1 MIIIGYQGIGKSTL
15 ADEDMNYIDLESTCF
30 WIDGERDENWYR
42 PYCKI
47 AEYLSKQGYRVFVS
61 SHADVRRTLK
71 EDDCGEQVVCC
82 VPALHLKDLWI
93 ERLKTRYES
102 DPMKSEK
109 NYKAYMNAVDRYEDN
124 VKEIAAS
131 GFPVVTLESMEY
143 DLDEQIRR
151 QYE

>member
-15 ADEDMNYIDLESTCF
+15 ADEDINYIDLESTCF

-42 PYCKI
+42 SYCKI
-47 AEYLSKQGYRVFVS
+47 AEYLSKQGYRVFVL
-61 SHADVRRTLK
+61 SHADVRKTLK
-71 EDDCGEQVVCC
+71 DSDEQVVCC
-82 VPALHLKDLWI
+82 VPALHLKDQWI
-93 ERLKTRYES
+93 ERLKKRYES
-102 DPMKSEK
+102 DPTKREK

-124 VKEIAAS
+124 IKEIVAS
-131 GFPVVTLESMEY
+131 GFPVILLDSMEY